1 MASELIPH
9 TGERPMLPVLD
20 LDPVTESTAAIGV
33 LAMLGDHALKA
44 HQAGMP
50 EQVRAD
56 LSLLEWRF
64 ISGAKFRIV
73 DGPPWCAFGQFG
85 ISERCQN
92 GTQGR
97 TDDCI
102 PWWSIL

>member
-1 MASELIPH
+1 
-9 TGERPMLPVLD
+9 MLPVLD
-20 LDPVTESTAAIGV
+20 LDPVTESTAAVGA

-64 ISGAKFRIV
+64 ISARS
-73 DGPPWCAFGQFG
+73 
-85 ISERCQN
+85 SE
-92 GTQGR
+92 
-97 TDDCI
+97 
-102 PWWSIL
+102 